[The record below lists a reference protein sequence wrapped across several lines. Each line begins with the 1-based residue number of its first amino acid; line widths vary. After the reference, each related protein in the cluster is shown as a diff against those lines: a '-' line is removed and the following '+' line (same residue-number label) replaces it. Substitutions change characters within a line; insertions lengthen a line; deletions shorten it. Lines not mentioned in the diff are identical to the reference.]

1 MEGMALDLTDV
12 DLTTETVRTARLVLR
27 PHRRGDVDAVYRG
40 CQDAEIQR
48 WITAIPFPYTR
59 EAAREWVCE
68 IAPRA
73 RAEGR
78 GMPVV
83 VEAGG
88 ELVGASG
95 LIFGT
100 GRLGPE
106 VGYWTVAEARGKG
119 FAAEAATA
127 LARWAFERGAA
138 RVHLYADV
146 GNTASQ
152 AVARSAGFTQEG
164 RVRAVLDQRD
174 GTHGDAFLFSRLKND

>member
-1 MEGMALDLTDV
+1 MALDLSDV

-27 PHRRGDVDAVYRG
+27 PHRPDDVDAVYRA
-40 CQDAEIQR
+40 CQDADIQQ
-48 WITAIPFPYTR
+48 WITAIPSPYTR
-59 EAAREWVCE
+59 EVAQEWVCE
-68 IAPRA
+68 IAPRE

-88 ELVGASG
+88 KLVGASG
-95 LIFGT
+95 LIFGA

-106 VGYWTVAEARGKG
+106 IGYWTVAEARGKG
-119 FAAEAATA
+119 YAAEAATA

-146 GNTASQ
+146 DNAASQ
-152 AVARSAGFTQEG
+152 AVARSAGFTEEG
-164 RVRAVLDQRD
+164 RVRALLDDRD
-174 GTHGDAFLFSRLKND
+174 GTRRDAFLFSRLRSD